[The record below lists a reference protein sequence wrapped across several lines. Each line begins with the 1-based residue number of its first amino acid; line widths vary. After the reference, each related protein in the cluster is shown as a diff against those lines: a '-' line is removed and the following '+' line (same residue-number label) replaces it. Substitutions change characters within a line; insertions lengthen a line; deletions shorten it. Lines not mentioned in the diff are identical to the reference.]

1 MDPDALA
8 GSFGY
13 TTGGALVDRM
23 IEFERAKGRSL
34 VLRNSSMRWL
44 SKKPIEGWNLKYG
57 ELNENILKEA
67 YNHVVSLT
75 QMGLA

>member
-1 MDPDALA
+1 
-8 GSFGY
+8 
-13 TTGGALVDRM
+13 
-23 IEFERAKGRSL
+23 
-34 VLRNSSMRWL
+34 MRWL

-75 QMGLA
+75 QWDLLNEEMATLAVRAGHFYS